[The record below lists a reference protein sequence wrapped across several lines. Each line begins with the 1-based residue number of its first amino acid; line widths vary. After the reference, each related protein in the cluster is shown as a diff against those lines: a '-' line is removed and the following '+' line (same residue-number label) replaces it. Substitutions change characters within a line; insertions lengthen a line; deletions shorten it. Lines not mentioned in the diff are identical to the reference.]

1 MEIDMNR
8 IEKAID
14 KLCPHGVEYAKLNR
28 VCQIYDGTHST
39 PNYTDYGVKFV
50 SVENI
55 NDLYSANKYIS
66 EEDYRKFKIKP
77 QKGDVFM
84 TRIGSIG
91 ACAVVD
97 REEPLAYYV
106 SLALLKPNKNV
117 LNGKFL
123 KYAIES
129 LHGRKELRKKTLIN
143 AVPIKINK
151 EEIGKITI
159 PLPPLPIQNK
169 IVHFLDS
176 FSAVTTEH
184 IAKLSEELSARS
196 RQYEYYKN
204 KLLSFNNIVEW
215 TTLGEVG
222 KICMCKR
229 IMKAETSPKGDVPF
243 YKIGTFGKKADAYIS
258 WETFEKYKKHI
269 LILKRGIF

>member
-1 MEIDMNR
+1 M
-8 IEKAID
+8 
-14 KLCPHGVEYAKLNR
+14 
-28 VCQIYDGTHST
+28 
-39 PNYTDYGVKFV
+39 
-50 SVENI
+50 
-55 NDLYSANKYIS
+55 
-66 EEDYRKFKIKP
+66 
-77 QKGDVFM
+77 
-84 TRIGSIG
+84 
-91 ACAVVD
+91 
-97 REEPLAYYV
+97 
-106 SLALLKPNKNV
+106 
-117 LNGKFL
+117 
-123 KYAIES
+123 
-129 LHGRKELRKKTLIN
+129 HGRKELRKKTLIN

-229 IMKAETSPKGDVPF
+229 IMKAETSPQGDFRFTKLVHLERKQMHI
-243 YKIGTFGKKADAYIS
+243 YLGKLLKN
-258 WETFEKYKKHI
+258 TKKHI